1 MPQDSIFQA
10 DTEIRQ
16 TRWEG
21 VLAVLHSIP
30 EVQDKIGKG
39 TCLLLAG
46 SEQALSQFPKGNWV
60 GGPSPISWT
69 ATGVR
74 ARKLRSTSPR
84 FSAGDFSLQASH
96 RHTLLLLHFA
106 LATSCRRATLP
117 E

>member
-1 MPQDSIFQA
+1 MPEDSIFLA

-60 GGPSPISWT
+60 GGPSPIS
-69 ATGVR
+69 
-74 ARKLRSTSPR
+74 
-84 FSAGDFSLQASH
+84 
-96 RHTLLLLHFA
+96 
-106 LATSCRRATLP
+106 
-117 E
+117 